1 MKLNVY
7 LRGVRQAGNPL
18 MGNIKIYLEM
28 IKFQHSVFA
37 LPFAY
42 LGAFLSQM
50 KVPQILTLIWITVAM
65 VGARSFAM
73 AVNRLI
79 DIEIDRCN
87 PRTADRALPKGLLST
102 PNVLFFSLI
111 SLGFFLFAVYNLAPI
126 CRYLW
131 PVVIIPFVIYPYT
144 KRFTWFSHFVLG
156 FCLGLAP
163 IGSWIAITNTFS
175 LEPFLIGSAV
185 LLWVAGFDIFYAIQD
200 VDFDLRNRLHS
211 IPARFG
217 VRKSLAVT
225 KLLHL
230 SSIAILVWV
239 GIRLNSGMFY
249 FTGVA
254 VATVLLAYENS
265 LVKQH
270 DLSKLNVAFFTM
282 NGVISVAL
290 FFFVAIDVIFWR
302 TVSV

>member
-1 MKLNVY
+1 MTAGRNTALNKSPY
-7 LRGVRQAGNPL
+7 CIRDK
-18 MGNIKIYLEM
+18 IKTYLEM

-50 KVPQILTLIWITVAM
+50 KVPEAMTLLWITAAM

-79 DIEIDRCN
+79 DLEIDRRN
-87 PRTADRALPKGLLST
+87 PRTAERALPKGLLSI

-111 SLGFFLFAVYNLAPI
+111 SLGLFLFAVYKLAPI

-131 PVVIIPFVIYPYT
+131 PFVVIPFVVYPYT

-163 IGSWIAITNTFS
+163 VGAWVAVTNTFS

-200 VDFDLRNRLHS
+200 VDFDLKDRLYS

-217 VRKSLAVT
+217 VKVSLAVT
-225 KLLHL
+225 KLLHGA
-230 SSIAILVWV
+230 SIAILVWL
-239 GIRLNSGMFY
+239 GIRLDSGLFY
-249 FTGVA
+249 YTGVT
-254 VATVLLAYENS
+254 VAAALLAYENS
-265 LVKQH
+265 LVKPH
-270 DLSKLNVAFFTM
+270 DLSRLNVAFFTM
-282 NGVISVAL
+282 NGIISIVM
-290 FFFVAIDVIFWR
+290 FCFVAVDVIFWR
-302 TVSV
+302 TGSV